1 MTTPIKVG
9 NLTPHRQR
17 RTYTYDPENG
27 DTFSEEYLNASEAQ
41 MFALAASYRSNR
53 IPYQLTIENN
63 HATLVTKDATG
74 EYVLDTW
81 QIENDELNPSSLV
94 NPRNRALIALEVA
107 GGVTAAAL
115 VLEDIGKV
123 LNGEPATSGGTPL
136 DYDGLKA
143 YFTTHNMNASLRL
156 LQRMQLGAT
165 NYFQA
170 RPVVRHTTNAS
181 NRYNWNI
188 SNVDVESI
196 YTPSAF
202 FSEAQSSG
210 LWLFPMPNALSA
222 ALAAVPEPAVRSNY
236 LWGYLK
242 RPATV
247 STAANNRVD
256 ITTLYILDQWSTDE
270 YETA

>member
-115 VLEDIGKV
+115 VPLRIFRYW
-123 LNGEPATSGGTPL
+123 NPAKSEGG
-136 DYDGLKA
+136 
-143 YFTTHNMNASLRL
+143 N
-156 LQRMQLGAT
+156 RM
-165 NYFQA
+165 
-170 RPVVRHTTNAS
+170 VR
-181 NRYNWNI
+181 
-188 SNVDVESI
+188 
-196 YTPSAF
+196 
-202 FSEAQSSG
+202 
-210 LWLFPMPNALSA
+210 
-222 ALAAVPEPAVRSNY
+222 LAAACDWYSVP
-236 LWGYLK
+236 
-242 RPATV
+242 
-247 STAANNRVD
+247 
-256 ITTLYILDQWSTDE
+256 
-270 YETA
+270 